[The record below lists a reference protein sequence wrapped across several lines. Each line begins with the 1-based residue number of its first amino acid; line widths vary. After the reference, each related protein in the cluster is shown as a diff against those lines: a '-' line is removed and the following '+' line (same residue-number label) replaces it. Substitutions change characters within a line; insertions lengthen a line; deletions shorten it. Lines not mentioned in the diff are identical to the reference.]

1 MKEWMQTNS
10 TLALAA
16 YDTCTTVAVK
26 DPEAVTH
33 KASTMG
39 LATMSRTWYDGENN
53 VSGYGG
59 TLGVCVCVYVWSAP
73 SVSTVRA
80 VGNSADH
87 PECLPYR

>member
-1 MKEWMQTNS
+1 MKEWMQTNN

-39 LATMSRTWYDGENN
+39 LATMSRTWYDGE
-53 VSGYGG
+53 SDSPSIGMDGG
-59 TLGVCVCVYVWSAP
+59 Q
-73 SVSTVRA
+73 
-80 VGNSADH
+80 
-87 PECLPYR
+87 